1 MQVSKIQ
8 NPFIRKS
15 LINIRNTISNPKM
28 AAFAQTTA
36 CAITVETTLKALGRP
51 AFIYYDKHANNRSK
65 NYAATKEL
73 LYQSFCLGLYLS
85 FINPI
90 KNNVY
95 KFMSKKARASKTN
108 GAENTRK
115 LDLFDAELLKIK
127 NAKSKDE
134 KKLAQERFNK
144 LLTINK
150 DLRFGKGVRE
160 LSSILS
166 TVFILAL
173 CAPILSQ
180 IILHPVMNMIFHDK
194 KKAQ

>member
-1 MQVSKIQ
+1 MT
-8 NPFIRKS
+8 P
-15 LINIRNTISNPKM
+15 T
-28 AAFAQTTA
+28 
-36 CAITVETTLKALGRP
+36 
-51 AFIYYDKHANNRSK
+51 
-65 NYAATKEL
+65 
-73 LYQSFCLGLYLS
+73 

-95 KFMSKKARASKTN
+95 KFLSKNARASKKN
-108 GAENTRK
+108 GAENIRK

>member
-15 LINIRNTISNPKM
+15 LINIRNTISNPQM

-65 NYAATKEL
+65 KYAATKEL

-95 KFMSKKARASKTN
+95 KFLSKKARASKTN

-127 NAKSKDE
+127 NAKSKNE

-194 KKAQ
+194 KKAK